1 MSDLA
6 LLTAAFVCAV
16 CGMAWLALAMKP
28 HWAQVRSATSHTA
41 AVARRLRGAG
51 AVALL
56 LSLAASLG
64 ADHPSMAL
72 LVWVMMLSVS
82 AVIVAMT
89 LAYWPKCLLWL
100 SWLPDGSGKPTGLI
114 DGGSVWQSG
123 RMTRARSSFPSGS
136 THG

>member
-1 MSDLA
+1 MADLA

-28 HWAQVRSATSHTA
+28 HWAQVQSERAHTA
-41 AVARRLRGAG
+41 TVARRLRVAG

-64 ADHPSMAL
+64 ADHPSMAV
-72 LVWVMMLSVS
+72 LVWVMLLSVS

-89 LAYWPKCLLWL
+89 LAYWPRCFLWL
-100 SWLPDGSGKPTGLI
+100 SLSPDVAGKPK
-114 DGGSVWQSG
+114 DV
-123 RMTRARSSFPSGS
+123 
-136 THG
+136 